1 MSNYK
6 TKTIGEVS
14 VDSGQVLLIDPCYI
28 KKDTLGNEK
37 FNYDHKKKKYLNDP
51 TLDNKK
57 NFYTNICERTLV
69 GNGYG
74 NTMSGF
80 ATGTTHGD
88 GTYAVKGIFDDSDQL
103 QGIFIS
109 FVGNM
114 NAEFSEEDEDDNWFS
129 DEEY

>member
-1 MSNYK
+1 MK
-6 TKTIGEVS
+6 TKTIGTVG
-14 VDSGQVLLIDPCYI
+14 VDSGQLLLIDPCYI
-28 KKDTLGNEK
+28 KKDTLGNEE
-37 FNYDHKKKKYLNDP
+37 FNYDPDKQEYLNDP
-51 TLDNKK
+51 MLDNKK

-88 GTYAVKGIFDDSDQL
+88 GTYTVEGIFDDEDVL

-109 FVGNM
+109 FVDDIKAKFSKDELGN
-114 NAEFSEEDEDDNWFS
+114 W
-129 DEEY
+129 

>member
-1 MSNYK
+1 MSEEYK
-6 TKTIGEVS
+6 TKTIGVVG

-28 KKDTLGNEK
+28 KKDSLGNEK
-37 FNYDHKKKKYLNDP
+37 FNYDHENKKYLNDP

-57 NFYTNICERTLV
+57 NFYTNVCERTLV
-69 GNGYG
+69 GEGYG
-74 NTMSGF
+74 NVMSGF

-88 GTYAVKGIFDDSDQL
+88 GNYEVKGIFNDEEQL

-114 NAEFSEEDEDDNWFS
+114 NAEFSEEDEYDNWFT
-129 DEEY
+129 E

>member
-1 MSNYK
+1 MNNYK

-28 KKDTLGNEK
+28 KKDTLGNEE
-37 FNYDHKKKKYLNDP
+37 FNYDSVNDEYLNDP

-88 GTYAVKGIFDDSDQL
+88 GTYSVKGIFNDEDEL

-109 FVGNM
+109 FVDNM
-114 NAEFSEEDEDDNWFS
+114 NAKFSEEDEDDNWFT
-129 DEEY
+129 E